1 MELIIERKEEE
12 RMFDEATQDIQEE
25 NLYGEGDTGV
35 SIEPFDPKDVDIV
48 SQTMVISNIIDRLK
62 YDEIILDPDF
72 QRLPNLWDDV
82 KQSRLIESL
91 IIRIPLPTF
100 YFDSDKDDN
109 LVVIDGLQRLT
120 AIKRFAVLKK
130 SDPDKLKLTGLEYLQ
145 EFNGYFYEDLPPR
158 IKRRINEQSIITYLI
173 RSGTP
178 EKVRT
183 SIFTR
188 INTGGLTLTP
198 AEIKNSV
205 YRGRA
210 AGLLR
215 KLAATD
221 VFKKATR
228 NKIDSSRMLDCEFVN
243 RFLAFYILGIKNYR
257 GNLEDYLND
266 VLIYIQKASDGE
278 LEEYEKGFARAMG
291 YAYDIFGNMAFRK
304 INRNHKFGQINKPL
318 FDAVS
323 VSLARLN
330 EKECRALVSKKDKL
344 ISEYQRIIVEPE
356 FVQIISNGT
365 ARIVNVKK
373 RHDTMYNLFRGII
386 END

>member
-1 MELIIERKEEE
+1 
-12 RMFDEATQDIQEE
+12 MFDEAAQDIQEE

-100 YFDSDKDDN
+100 YFDSDKDDK

-145 EFNGYFYEDLPPR
+145 EFDGCFYEDLPPR

-278 LEEYEKGFARAMG
+278 LEECEEGFARAMG

-330 EKECRALVSKKDKL
+330 EKECRTLVDKKDKL
-344 ISEYQRIIVEPE
+344 ISEYQKIIAEPE

>member
-1 MELIIERKEEE
+1 
-12 RMFDEATQDIQEE
+12 MFDEATQDIQEE

-120 AIKRFAVLKK
+120 AIKRFAVLTK

-145 EFNGYFYEDLPPR
+145 EFNGCFYEDLPPR

-278 LEEYEKGFARAMG
+278 LEECEEGFARAMG
-291 YAYDIFGNMAFRK
+291 YAYDIFGDMAFRK

-330 EKECRALVSKKDKL
+330 EKECRTLVDKKDKL
-344 ISEYQRIIVEPE
+344 ISEYQKTIAEPE

-373 RHDTMYNLFRGII
+373 RHDTIYNLFRGII

>member
-1 MELIIERKEEE
+1 MAFEQKEIEDEILYSEEEE
-12 RMFDEATQDIQEE
+12 RES
-25 NLYGEGDTGV
+25 V
-35 SIEPFDPKDVDIV
+35 EPFDPKDVDIV
-48 SQTMVISNIIDRLK
+48 SQTMVISNIIERLR
-62 YDEIILDPDF
+62 YGEIILDPDF
-72 QRLPNLWDDV
+72 QRNPDLWDDV

-100 YFDSDKDDN
+100 YFDCDEDDK
-109 LVVIDGLQRLT
+109 LIVIDGLQRLT
-120 AIKRFAVLKK
+120 AIKRFAVLKE

-145 EFNGYFYEDLPPR
+145 EYEDFFYEELPPR
-158 IKRRINEQSIITYLI
+158 IRRRINEQSIIAYLI

-188 INTGGLTLTP
+188 INTGGLTLKP

-205 YRGRA
+205 YRGQA
-210 AGLLR
+210 ADLL
-215 KLAATD
+215 KELAYTD
-221 VFKKATR
+221 IFKKVTR

-243 RFLAFYILGIKNYR
+243 RFLAFYVLGIEKYK

-266 VLIYIQKASDGE
+266 VLIVIKKASKKEIDGYRE
-278 LEEYEKGFARAMG
+278 GFMRAMR
-291 YAYDIFGNMAFRK
+291 YAYRIFGDKAFRR
-304 INRNHKFGQINKPL
+304 INSNGHYGQINKPL

-323 VSLARLN
+323 VNLARLKEN
-330 EKECRALVSKKDKL
+330 ECEILLEKRKL
-344 ISEYQRIIVEPE
+344 LLSRYEQILTNTE

-365 ARIVNVKK
+365 ARIANVKK
-373 RHDTMYNLFRGII
+373 RHTTLYNLFRGII

>member
-1 MELIIERKEEE
+1 
-12 RMFDEATQDIQEE
+12 MFDEATQDIQEE

-120 AIKRFAVLKK
+120 AIKRFAVLTK

-145 EFNGYFYEDLPPR
+145 EFNGCFYEDLPPR
-158 IKRRINEQSIITYLI
+158 IKRRINERSIITYLI

-266 VLIYIQKASDGE
+266 VLIYIQKASDSE
-278 LEEYEKGFARAMG
+278 LEECEEGFARAMG
-291 YAYDIFGNMAFRK
+291 YAYGIFGDMAFRK

-330 EKECRALVSKKDKL
+330 EKECRTLVDKKDKL
-344 ISEYQRIIVEPE
+344 ISEYQKIIAEPE

-373 RHDTMYNLFRGII
+373 RHDTIYNLFRGII